1 MAKRRKH
8 SARHKS
14 RSSRARH
21 WRFEQ
26 AKPRL
31 PDEHNTRAEPKPRRT
46 RWFARVTWT
55 AASLGAIGAA
65 VVLTLLLT
73 GHWDGSATSRV
84 AADLTQVGPASF
96 TPTAQPDGGMSPV
109 CGCLESKINEWRGV
123 TFAGREVTLRRS
135 GKAPITEWLASG
147 ASLNPIELAND
158 ETRMT
163 VETFG
168 FDGTR
173 FSPSWLNGGL
183 ATLRQHAQNVGG
195 KTRFYAHTLKVITEG
210 SLHVD
215 MTGPVP
221 VGDWIPLPEST
232 VTLKTVEGPFS
243 EEAPPIQLQERYPH
257 LIGLQ
262 TNNKT
267 ISSQG
272 YPLGDFLGPEVI
284 LWSNTEFPFST
295 EIFDQAGTRKMSRK
309 LVEGMRPAAVM
320 RIKDRVFVAIIRD
333 SGFSTRLAAIPLEP
347 YELDGLME
355 NLATASTRQKQIDG
369 FHWGGGDDGHVT
381 LTVNHPLTP
390 EGYAR
395 VRRHVEEIPEKP
407 ARYWRDMELIP
418 PVHQPHGLKA
428 NYFEYD
434 ARGPDAPESG
444 TGSHGELFRLTP
456 SPAVGPDTSYDHGYV
471 GVRDRYPPLPPNA
484 GFNVF
489 GPMKTLR
496 IDAAL
501 GTLTVGGT
509 QVAIDP
515 AQTISLADLKDF
527 QTANRQSVVSVPMKT
542 GPGTAQLEFS
552 AVGAVKVDGRTYA
565 GTRLSTEARDVALQ
579 VLGVLAAVITLAGAA
594 LALFR
599 GLSRRSRHDV
609 AKR

>member
-1 MAKRRKH
+1 
-8 SARHKS
+8 
-14 RSSRARH
+14 
-21 WRFEQ
+21 
-26 AKPRL
+26 
-31 PDEHNTRAEPKPRRT
+31 
-46 RWFARVTWT
+46 
-55 AASLGAIGAA
+55 
-65 VVLTLLLT
+65 
-73 GHWDGSATSRV
+73 
-84 AADLTQVGPASF
+84 
-96 TPTAQPDGGMSPV
+96 MSPV
-109 CGCLESKINEWRGV
+109 CGCLETKVNEWRGV

-147 ASLNPIELAND
+147 ASLNPIELANG

-168 FDGTR
+168 LDGAH

-183 ATLRQHAQNVGG
+183 ATVKRHARNVSGE
-195 KTRFYAHTLKVITEG
+195 TRFYAHTLKIITEG

-221 VGDWIPLPEST
+221 VGDWIPLPESA
-232 VTLKTVEGPFS
+232 VTLKTIEGPFP

-272 YPLGDFLGPEVI
+272 YPLGDFLGPEII
-284 LWSNTEFPFST
+284 LWSNTELPFDT
-295 EIFDQAGTRKMSRK
+295 EIFDHPGKRKASRK
-309 LVEGMRPAAVM
+309 LVEAMRPAALM
-320 RIKDRVFVAIIRD
+320 RIKDRVFVAIIRA

-347 YELDGLME
+347 YELDGLMK
-355 NLATASTRQKQIDG
+355 NLATASTRQQQIDG

-381 LTVNHPLTP
+381 LTVSHPLTP
-390 EGYAR
+390 ESYAT
-395 VRRHVEEIPEKP
+395 VRRQVEETPEKQV
-407 ARYWRDMELIP
+407 RYWHDMELIP
-418 PVHQPHGLKA
+418 PAHQPNGLKA

-444 TGSHGELFRLTP
+444 TDSHGQLFRLTP
-456 SPAVGPDTSYDHGYV
+456 SPEAGPDTSYDHGYV
-471 GVRDRYPPLPPNA
+471 RGRDRYPPLPPNA

-489 GPMKTLR
+489 GPMRALR
-496 IDAAL
+496 IDDAL
-501 GTLTVGGT
+501 GTLTVGGAH
-509 QVAIDP
+509 VAIDP
-515 AQTISLADLKDF
+515 AQAISLSDLRDF
-527 QTANRQSVVSVPMKT
+527 QTPDRQSVVSVPMKT

-565 GTRLSTEARDVALQ
+565 ATRLSVEARDVVLQ
-579 VLGVLAAVITLAGAA
+579 VLGVLAAVITVAGAA
-594 LALFR
+594 FALFR
-599 GLSRRSRHDV
+599 SLSRRSRRDV